1 MHFVGKQRNYNF
13 EKPKLKVIIF
23 SLISIPLKFT
33 KANLIKILK
42 CNYFKSSKYDK
53 YFFEILKEE
62 V

>member
-23 SLISIPLKFT
+23 SLFLIQPKFT

-42 CNYFKSSKYDK
+42 CNYFKSSKYDNIFSK
-53 YFFEILKEE
+53 F
-62 V
+62 